1 MLVICFNSHTF
12 ILHPARLSALL
23 VLLGISLVVV
33 VVVVFVVRS
42 IIIGVAS
49 LDRAVALSQLDSNAE
64 IRPTYR
70 NAILK
75 IKKYQK
81 RFRSCKRNRG
91 AKTWYFIHGTSQ
103 APVCGAHCMDSA
115 LNASE

>member
-33 VVVVFVVRS
+33 FIVRS

-49 LDRAVALSQLDSNAE
+49 LERAVALSQLNSNAE
-64 IRPTYR
+64 TRPTYR

-81 RFRSCKRNRG
+81 RFRSCRSNRG